1 LGTSPFPDHVAFLQ
15 RSAACGLAGTA
26 HIAVPAGRRTRLLS
40 TVPGLRKPTEKTGFR
55 PNGPAR
61 RSSANFRPLSDGRA
75 ARTVL
80 LVHAGGPR
88 DVPAGREP
96 CWRRSS
102 GSNRSGRSPRW
113 CLSWSQRCSRSRFST
128 SAEISPAR
136 KPSVCSAAPFGPRAA
151 PRAAGRPQ
159 TRHRSAPRPSPGGF
173 ALLQNLSFT
182 GGTGPRIGGCR

>member
-15 RSAACGLAGTA
+15 RSMACGLAGTA

-80 LVHAGGPR
+80 LVMPAVLAMYLLVGNRAGAAALDRSLGPFTKM
-88 DVPAGREP
+88 VP
-96 CWRRSS
+96 
-102 GSNRSGRSPRW
+102 
-113 CLSWSQRCSRSRFST
+113 
-128 SAEISPAR
+128 
-136 KPSVCSAAPFGPRAA
+136 
-151 PRAAGRPQ
+151 
-159 TRHRSAPRPSPGGF
+159 
-173 ALLQNLSFT
+173 LLVATLFT
-182 GGTGPRIGGCR
+182 LAILDER